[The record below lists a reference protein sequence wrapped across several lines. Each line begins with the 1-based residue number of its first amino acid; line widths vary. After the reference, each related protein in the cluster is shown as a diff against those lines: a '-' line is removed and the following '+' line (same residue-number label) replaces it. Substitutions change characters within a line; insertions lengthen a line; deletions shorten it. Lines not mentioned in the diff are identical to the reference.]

1 MLKSF
6 CNNELGVYSKHLNG
20 KTRKQFRSN
29 LSLRKIDTDFK
40 GIKKTRI
47 IGDIY
52 RKGENKKQKKRAQHS
67 HQLKSYS
74 PYFQTNAV
82 HSAQI

>member
-1 MLKSF
+1 MVRLE
-6 CNNELGVYSKHLNG
+6 NNSEAIEVCEN
-20 KTRKQFRSN
+20 T
-29 LSLRKIDTDFK
+29 DTDFK

-47 IGDIY
+47 TGDIY
-52 RKGENKKQKKRAQHS
+52 RKRENKKQKKRAQHS